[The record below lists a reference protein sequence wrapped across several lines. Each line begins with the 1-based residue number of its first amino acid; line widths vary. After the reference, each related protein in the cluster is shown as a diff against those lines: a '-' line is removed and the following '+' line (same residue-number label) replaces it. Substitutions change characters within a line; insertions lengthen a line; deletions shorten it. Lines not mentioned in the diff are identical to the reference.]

1 VRQEA
6 NNSQPLFRANKPY
19 GPGLDVIE
27 LLEPGVRI
35 NGENTVFTTIAITT
49 MSLLDR
55 LINNAVDSV
64 I

>member
-1 VRQEA
+1 
-6 NNSQPLFRANKPY
+6 
-19 GPGLDVIE
+19 VIE